1 MAESSRI
8 AGALCLLP
16 VLSVPF
22 WTGGCG
28 APPATL
34 ELIAV
39 AQEALS
45 GASEVQSA
53 RHADELA
60 RLETVKKALD
70 AAFDADAKLA
80 EAGKILDSAGDPV
93 PFTAEWVV
101 SARKGYAVA
110 RDALAEQRSRLE
122 AGHRTHLDNLAAAGQ
137 ALELAKTLI
146 LQQSALTGRAREFL
160 AALARRESNDR

>member
-1 MAESSRI
+1 MAENSTM
-8 AGALCLLP
+8 AGALCLL
-16 VLSVPF
+16 VGLSVPF

-39 AQEALS
+39 AQQALS
-45 GASEVQSA
+45 GASEMQYA
-53 RHADELA
+53 RHADALA
-60 RLETVKKALD
+60 RLEALKKALD
-70 AAFDADAKLA
+70 GGFDADAKLA
-80 EAGKILDSAGDPV
+80 EAGKILDSAGDPI
-93 PFTAEWVV
+93 PFTAEWVI

-122 AGHRTHLDNLAAAGQ
+122 AEHRTHLDNLTAAEQ

-146 LQQSALTGRAREFL
+146 LQQSALTGRARQFV
-160 AALARRESNDR
+160 AALARRADDDE